1 MTTQTGSQASTR
13 WRVLLVFAFLYLF
26 LLGISSMG
34 GAFKWLGK
42 DYTQTLLGSGSGP
55 LVSLFIGILAT
66 TLVQSSSTI
75 TSMIVTLVAAGQV
88 PYGSAIYMVM
98 GANVGTTVTNSL
110 VSLGHMRQSAE
121 YERAFAAATVHDFFN
136 LIVLVVL
143 FPLEVYFGFLDWM
156 ALGAADAFKAM
167 GGTKASSPIKA
178 ITKPVTNWLKDVCAD
193 AATWLNEAFNTPF
206 FAGGGLLLIIGVAMT
221 FVGLI
226 FLVKTLRGI
235 MISKLENL
243 FDRVIF
249 RSAFRGLVFGLFL
262 TILVQSS
269 SITTSVAV
277 PLVGAGVLTIRQ
289 VMPYTMG
296 ANIGTTVTAL
306 IAALAAL
313 AAVEP
318 SDADGYRKGLLGL
331 ELAFHHVLFNVCGVA
346 LVWWFRQVPI
356 AIAERFAKIAVR
368 NRIFPLVYIILTFY
382 VLPFLIII
390 LNR

>member
-1 MTTQTGSQASTR
+1 MDKRPKEPAVW
-13 WRVLLVFAFLYLF
+13 WRALLVIGFLYLF

-42 DYTQTLLGSGSGP
+42 DYTDTLLGGGSGP
-55 LVSLFIGILAT
+55 LVSLFIGIFAT

-75 TSMIVTLVAAGQV
+75 TSMVVALVAAGQL
-88 PYGSAIYMVM
+88 PYHSAIYMVM

-136 LIVLVVL
+136 LIVLLIL
-143 FPLEVYFGFLDWM
+143 FPLEVTFGFLDKM
-156 ALGAADAFKAM
+156 AVGAAAAFSSV

-178 ITKPVTNWLKDVCAD
+178 ITKPVVKWLKEACHDVGAS
-193 AATWLNEAFNTPF
+193 LNDWFSTDF
-206 FAGGGLLLIIGVAMT
+206 FGDGGGLLLIIGIAMT
-221 FVGLI
+221 FAGLI

-249 RSAFRGLVFGLFL
+249 RSALRGLIFGLFL

-277 PLVGAGVLTIRQ
+277 PLVGAGVLTIQQ

-296 ANIGTTVTAL
+296 ANIGTTITAL
-306 IAALAAL
+306 IASLAAL
-313 AAVEP
+313 GAIDSGDPDSYKKA
-318 SDADGYRKGLLGL
+318 YLGL

-346 LVWWFRQVPI
+346 VVWWFRHIPI
-356 AIAERFAKIAVR
+356 RMAERFARIAVR
-368 NRIFPLVYIILTFY
+368 NRLYPLIYIILTFY
-382 VLPFLIII
+382 VVPFLIII